1 MSRPALYSY
10 WRSSA
15 AYRVRIALNLK
26 GVAYESRPVHLVR
39 DGGEQRKPEYLAVN
53 PQGLVPV
60 LSVDGFVIN
69 QSLAIIEYADER
81 WPEPPMLPADPPGRA
96 RVRSLAMM
104 VACDIHP
111 LNNSRV
117 QNYLRDELGVREE
130 GRLAWYRHW
139 VASGFQA
146 LETRLSGEADTGR
159 FCHGDKPGL
168 ADLCLVPQVYNA
180 RRFRCDLS
188 PFPTLM
194 AIHDACMELDAF
206 REAAPEAQPDAE

>member
-1 MSRPALYSY
+1 VNRPALYSY

-26 GVAYESRPVHLVR
+26 GVAYECRPVHLVR
-39 DGGEQRKPEYLAVN
+39 DGGEQRTPEYLAIN

-60 LSVDGFVIN
+60 LSVDGLVIN

-81 WPEPPMLPADPPGRA
+81 WPDPPLLPADATGRA

-104 VACDIHP
+104 IACDIHP

-117 QNYLRDELGVREE
+117 QNYLRDELGVSEE
-130 GRLAWYRHW
+130 DRLGWYRHW
-139 VASGFQA
+139 VASGFEA
-146 LETRLSGEADTGR
+146 LEVRLGSDADTGR
-159 FCHGDKPGL
+159 FCHGNEPGL
-168 ADLCLVPQVYNA
+168 ADLCLVPQIYNA
-180 RRFRCDLS
+180 QRFRCDMS
-188 PFPTLM
+188 PFPSIL

-206 REAAPEAQPDAE
+206 RDAAPEAQPDAE

>member
-26 GVAYESRPVHLVR
+26 GIAYESRPVHLVR
-39 DGGEQRKPEYLAVN
+39 DGGEQRTPEYLAIN

-60 LSVDGFVIN
+60 LSVDGLVIN
-69 QSLAIIEYADER
+69 QSLAIIEYVDER
-81 WPEPPMLPADPPGRA
+81 WPEPPLLPAGATGRA

-104 VACDIHP
+104 IACDVHP

-117 QNYLRDELGVREE
+117 QNYLRDEFGVSEE

-146 LETRLSGEADTGR
+146 LEARLGNEADTGR
-159 FCHGDKPGL
+159 FCHGDAPGL
-168 ADLCLVPQVYNA
+168 ADLCLVPQIYNA

-188 PFPTLM
+188 PFPSIM